1 MPHFSLNISLD
12 DRLITSC
19 SVHDEKKRK
28 KKTTLLYYCL
38 IFFLTAH
45 EKRFT
50 KRNMNKEP
58 QNDYESNAFKTRTQ
72 LGFRN
77 QEITESGI

>member
-1 MPHFSLNISLD
+1 M
-12 DRLITSC
+12 TSC
-19 SVHDEKKRK
+19 SVTEKKRK
-28 KKTTLLYYCL
+28 KNNPANIYYCL

-58 QNDYESNAFKTRTQ
+58 QNDYKSNAFKTRTQ